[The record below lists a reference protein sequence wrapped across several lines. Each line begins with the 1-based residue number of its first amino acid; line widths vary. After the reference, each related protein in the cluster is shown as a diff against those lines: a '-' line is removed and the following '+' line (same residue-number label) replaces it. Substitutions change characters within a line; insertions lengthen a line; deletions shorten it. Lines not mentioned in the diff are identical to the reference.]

1 MKTLLKLTTQRSVY
15 PICNTV
21 KIEKNKA
28 FGWDGSIAI
37 ITPCD
42 TPDGLYDAHY
52 LKAGAVELSQED
64 GADYKAADSAD
75 LVADMVLNVADLEWV
90 SSAMCKDET
99 RYYLCG
105 IFIRNGGM
113 FSTNGNIAKFQKADI
128 KIEEGFIMSDDMVKY
143 ILLLAG
149 EEKVKEIRV
158 TIDTNKQIRAYVGQ
172 SEVIA
177 QAIDG
182 TYPTIDR
189 VVPEDD
195 KEANFD
201 YAAFKAWFKVN
212 KQILAIK
219 DKTYMRVSAALFCDG
234 LDFDI
239 FFNAKLLDITELS
252 GKFGYSEALSA
263 VKIVNGPRMA
273 VLMPMRA

>member
-1 MKTLLKLTTQRSVY
+1 MKTLLKLTTQRATY
-15 PICNTV
+15 PICNTIKV
-21 KIEKNKA
+21 EDNTA
-28 FGWDGSIAI
+28 FGWDGSVAI
-37 ITPCD
+37 TSPCD
-42 TPDGLYDAHY
+42 MADGLYDARY
-52 LKAGAVELSQED
+52 LKAGAAEFSQED
-64 GADYKAADSAD
+64 STDYKVANSAD
-75 LVADMVLNVADLEWV
+75 LTADMTLSVDDLEWL
-90 SSAMCKDET
+90 SSAVCKDEA

-113 FSTNGNIAKFQKADI
+113 AATNGHIAKFQKADI
-128 KIEEGFIMSDDMVKY
+128 KMGEGFIMSDDMVKY
-143 ILLLAG
+143 ILFLAD

-158 TIDTNKQIRAYVGQ
+158 VTDTKKQIRAYVGQ

-219 DKTYMRVSAALFCDG
+219 DKISMKVSAGLFCDG
-234 LDFDI
+234 LEFDI
-239 FFNAKLLDITELS
+239 FFNAKQLDIAELS
-252 GKFGYSEALSA
+252 GQFNYSEVTKA
-263 VKIVNGPRMA
+263 VKIVNGPRM
-273 VLMPMRA
+273 VVMMPMRG